1 MSKYFSLF
9 LDYDTFTIT
18 SDLVAQ
24 NQSFLQVKNAT
35 ILPEVDGLLG
45 LGPIDLATA
54 STYTDS
60 CTEPGP
66 LTGHYPTIMDTL
78 FSQKKIKK
86 EMFSLF
92 FSPTI
97 TTECENGEITFG
109 GIDSSKITQD
119 VQYFPISST
128 PRASEFWGID
138 LNMTYGDSGTTIVS
152 SGSGIVDSG
161 TTLFSL
167 APDAFDAYISATG
180 ADYDNVTGLVSISP
194 ENYIN
199 LQSLFFRIGDSTF
212 EFTADAQTWPLTL
225 NSELGGI
232 PGKM

>member
-1 MSKYFSLF
+1 MF

-18 SDLVAQ
+18 SDLVAR
-24 NQSFLQVKNAT
+24 NQIFLQVKNAT

-45 LGPIDLATA
+45 LGPIDLAYIP
-54 STYTDS
+54 TYTGL
-60 CTEPGP
+60 CIEPGP
-66 LTGHYPTIMDTL
+66 LTGPYPTLMDNL
-78 FSQKKIKK
+78 FSQKKIEK
-86 EMFSLF
+86 ELFSLF

-97 TTECENGEITFG
+97 TTESENGEITFG